1 MQELSKKI
9 SELLDE
15 ENIELVDLEYLTE
28 NNYNYLRVYIES
40 IVGKTDLDICEK
52 VSRLI
57 ENTCDEYIKEK
68 YFLEVS
74 TPGLERKLKKES
86 DFSKYI
92 GHKILVKTKN
102 NIYDKKSFE
111 GILKGFENDTIL
123 IDDIEI
129 PFSKVKL
136 AKTLFEIEMEDK
148 KNES

>member
-1 MQELSKKI
+1 MQDLSKKI

-40 IVGKTDLDICEK
+40 RVGKTDLDICEK

-57 ENTCDEYIKEK
+57 ENTCDKYIKEK

-74 TPGLERKLKKES
+74 TPGLERNLKKES

-111 GILKGFENDTIL
+111 GILKGFENDNIL

>member
-111 GILKGFENDTIL
+111 GILKGFENDNIL